1 MITYFIPVY
10 NESTK
15 NKDTFYLFLKK
26 LQKEIIKNNNH
37 RFIIIDDGG
46 TDNSLSLLKNLIKE
60 NKITKKKVLFLK
72 NSKNKGIGY
81 SFIKSLKY
89 CKTKFI
95 CPIPSDNDLPFIN
108 PKIILKKKIDHLIFF
123 PENSEKY
130 SLARFFLS
138 VIFRL
143 IYNITFDLRV
153 NYIQGSFISDVKF
166 IRKLTIVS
174 KRFTFWA
181 EINLKLLRMG
191 LRYSEYPL
199 YFKNPSKIDR
209 TVSIRNFF
217 EVVVS
222 YFKIIFEIYY
232 LNKKKFSKKPVKVY

>member
-15 NKDTFYLFLKK
+15 NKETFNLFLKK
-26 LQKEIIKNNNH
+26 IKKEIIKNNNH
-37 RFIIIDDGG
+37 RFIIVDDGS
-46 TDNSLSLLKNLIKE
+46 TDDSSSLLKNLIKI
-60 NKITKKKVLFLK
+60 NKVKKKVLFLK

-108 PKIILKKKIDHLIFF
+108 PEKFLKKKIDHLIFF

-130 SLARFFLS
+130 SLARFILS
-138 VIFRL
+138 VLFRL

-153 NYIQGSFISDVKF
+153 NYIQGSFISNVKF

-181 EINLKLLRMG
+181 EINVKLLRTG

-209 TVSIRNFF
+209 TVSIKNFF
-217 EVVVS
+217 EIVVS
-222 YFKIIFEIYY
+222 YFKIVFEIYY
-232 LNKKKFSKKPVKVY
+232 LNKKKFCKKPVKVY